1 MRTPAKIV
9 FSVLSLL
16 ALMILTS
23 VPGSAFGRYE
33 TIHAVAWGT
42 NTQMGDAIALE
53 LIIYDYSTADD
64 RSILFKAYQK
74 GMNQGLV
81 NALSKMKAV
90 GHLNVQ
96 GTLGYDVSYI
106 RMTPTATGRKIRFLT
121 NRKITFAE
129 DWSDAQSQSFNLSAG
144 EIEINDKDKSK
155 SAGILYPAA
164 QLIIDSQGELQWD
177 LNQNAWKLNT
187 IADWEGTPGVN

>member
-1 MRTPAKIV
+1 MRTPVKLLFHALCLL
-9 FSVLSLL
+9 VLLL
-16 ALMILTS
+16 ATG
-23 VPGSAFGRYE
+23 VPGTAFGRYE

-42 NTQMGDAIALE
+42 QSQMGDAIGLE

-64 RSILFKAYQK
+64 RGILFKAYQK

-106 RMTPTATGRKIRFLT
+106 RMTPTPTGRKIRFIT
-121 NRKITFAE
+121 NRKITFGE
-129 DWSDAQSQSFNLSAG
+129 DWSDSQSQAFNLSAG

-155 SAGILYPAA
+155 SAGILYPAT
-164 QLIIDSQGELQWD
+164 QLIIDSQGQLQWD

>member
-1 MRTPAKIV
+1 MRTQAKLAV
-9 FSVLSLL
+9 AGLCLVALL
-16 ALMILTS
+16 IAATP
-23 VPGSAFGRYE
+23 VTADGKYE

-42 NTQMGDAIALE
+42 NSQQGDAIGLT

-64 RSILFKAYQK
+64 RGILFNAYKK

-90 GHLNVQ
+90 GHLAVQ

-106 RMTPTATGRKIRFLT
+106 KAIPTPTGRKIRFIT

-129 DWSDAQSQSFNLSAG
+129 DWSDSQSQSFNLSAG
-144 EIEINDKDKSK
+144 ELDINEKDKSK
-155 SAGILYPAA
+155 SVGVLYPAA

-177 LNQNAWKLNT
+177 LNQNAWKVNT
-187 IADWEGTPGVN
+187 IADWEGKPGEN

>member
-1 MRTPAKIV
+1 MRTPAKIA
-9 FSVLSLL
+9 FLVLCLL
-16 ALMILTS
+16 ALLIVTS
-23 VPGSAFGRYE
+23 VPGTAFGRYE

-42 NTQMGDAIALE
+42 NTQMGDNISLE

-129 DWSDAQSQSFNLSAG
+129 DWADSQSQSFNLSAG

-155 SAGILYPAA
+155 SAGLLYPAA

-187 IADWEGTPGVN
+187 IVDWEGTPGVN